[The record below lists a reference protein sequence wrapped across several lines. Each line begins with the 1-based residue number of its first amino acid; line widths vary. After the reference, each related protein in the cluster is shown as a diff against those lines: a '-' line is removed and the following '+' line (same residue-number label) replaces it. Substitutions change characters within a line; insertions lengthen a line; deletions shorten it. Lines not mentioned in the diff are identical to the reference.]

1 MFHRSYDLSC
11 VLDTQ
16 ERTSIQNAI
25 NGVNASCSDTVD
37 AWLYVQRGSLLEDS
51 HRALGDYDYIPKSI
65 FASMAIDNHSGSSF
79 SFTLTTLQT
88 IAQDY
93 EGWRLTVEQVNS
105 VKEGSTNFWNS
116 WRNIKLTPYYQSMC
130 GGGSVVSV
138 GPILENFLSLKV
150 ARDEHYSEECSKIE
164 REIMNHIGQDI
175 QTHVNILEQI
185 VSLEHSPYCSK
196 LLESLK
202 KRLAQKNS
210 MEQYNDTLVKDA
222 LSQLSAA
229 IESRSPTAL
238 KAALNPGW
246 YSVNFHCSD
255 LYKRATV
262 LSEALS

>member
-11 VLDTQ
+11 VLDTH

-25 NGVNASCSDTVD
+25 NGVNAACSDMVD
-37 AWLYVQRGSLLEDS
+37 AWLYVERGSLLEDS
-51 HRALGDYDYIPKSI
+51 HRTLGDYDHIPKAI
-65 FASMAIDNHSGSSF
+65 FSAMSSDNHSGNSF

-93 EGWRLTVEQVNS
+93 EGWRLTMEQVNS

-116 WRNIKLTPYYQSMC
+116 WRNIKLVPYYQSMC

-138 GPILENFLSLKV
+138 GPILEHFLSLKS
-150 ARDEHYSEECSKIE
+150 ARDEHYSEECYKIE
-164 REIMNHIGQDI
+164 REIMNHIGQDL
-175 QTHVNILEQI
+175 QTQIYILEQI
-185 VSLEHSPYCSK
+185 VSLEHSPYCSQ

-202 KRLAQKNS
+202 KRMVQKNS

-222 LSQLSAA
+222 LSQLNAA
-229 IESRSPTAL
+229 IEARSPIAL

-255 LYKRATV
+255 LYKSAAT
-262 LSEALS
+262 LLEALS